1 MSSTAKM
8 AGDFAITQTFA
19 LVPVILLTLGG
30 FLIAFS
36 NQK

>member
-1 MSSTAKM
+1 MFSAAKTP
-8 AGDFAITQTFA
+8 GDFAIKQTFS